1 MEASVILSV
10 IGTII
15 ALSSWYISDRRN
27 KDRFEKELFD
37 SFNSRYSEL
46 NQHLLSSYTHEF
58 LEDCSAAEANA
69 IIDYA
74 NICSEEYYWFR
85 RKRIS
90 KTIWISWHEG
100 MKYHYKHHKV
110 FGKYW
115 DKEMNDNKAS
125 YYMSEEENDFIKT
138 KW

>member
-1 MEASVILSV
+1 MEASIILSI
-10 IGTII
+10 IGSII

-46 NQHLLSSYTHEF
+46 NQHLLSSYAHKS
-58 LEDCSAAEANA
+58 LEDCSPAEANA

-90 KTIWISWHEG
+90 
-100 MKYHYKHHKV
+100 
-110 FGKYW
+110 
-115 DKEMNDNKAS
+115 N
-125 YYMSEEENDFIKT
+125 
-138 KW
+138 